1 MACYKWLRPRAW
13 QAGNN
18 SPPAPPSPLRS
29 RCGALQRPSV
39 PHGLW
44 SAPVWWA
51 TESHDA
57 VGNVRISLPSHP
69 CFICG
74 FQNISSVV
82 FFFFSST
89 CSYSLSGVHFI
100 SPFYVC
106 PSCLDKRKSKINIR
120 HWSALRASLFW
131 GVVSLLTWSPSENMP
146 HVSSI
151 LELMLL
157 WHVCSPTQGFYERKK
172 TNYRR
177 LWRRCLIPSAI
188 KSKAKAITLL

>member
-1 MACYKWLRPRAW
+1 MAGRKQQPAGTTISPSVQMWGSAETVCPPWAVVSTSVVSHGEPRCCRKCK
-13 QAGNN
+13 NF
-18 SPPAPPSPLRS
+18 SPISPL
-29 RCGALQRPSV
+29 L
-39 PHGLW
+39 HLW
-44 SAPVWWA
+44 FPK
-51 TESHDA
+51 H
-57 VGNVRISLPSHP
+57 
-69 CFICG
+69 
-74 FQNISSVV
+74 FQCC